1 MRVSLAVLL
10 GASLAGA
17 WGGCDRNLD
26 PVSPPAEPPPERAP
40 AERAA
45 PPPSGNGLFL
55 LPATRR
61 LG

>member
-1 MRVSLAVLL
+1 MRLSLAVLL
-10 GASLAGA
+10 AASLAGP

-40 AERAA
+40 AERVA
-45 PPPSGNGLFL
+45 PLPSRDGVLL